1 MMAMASNGHLG
12 DHFSSRATC
21 GGRVK
26 DILLDTNTTS
36 DTKEL
41 GYESDLVCGLDF
53 DTELACDHPMLV
65 LVDLS
70 QGTARRTHLHDWA

>member
-26 DILLDTNTTS
+26 DILLDTNTTPYTQEFR
-36 DTKEL
+36 DKRNF
-41 GYESDLVCGLDF
+41 VAGLYF
-53 DTELACDHPMLV
+53 NTQFACTNLINA
-65 LVDLS
+65 
-70 QGTARRTHLHDWA
+70 Q